1 MRGRK
6 TILGFCSNL
15 LCIRSIYQSPIKGL
29 QNLNGLFNFLFHRFS
44 VERFHLFKIRVLILF
59 SSDLLCVSCSPISS
73 VKLKNTS
80 CSELWFRHVSSH
92 WSESLSDG
100 SVFLVMCQICICIW
114 NGSGDTFSGFLTG
127 CYHPVYSGMSVD
139 SLLVVEKMA
148 ALCAMFL
155 SQSEKTF
162 IFFCV
167 CYESQELQLYGFWHT
182 YSCTCEALLIG
193 CIDRAI
199 PQSLSWS
206 GKAVVLTSVSVSWM
220 VPLGRVTCT
229 NLKS

>member
-139 SLLVVEKMA
+139 SFLVVEKMA

-162 IFFCV
+162 IFLCV
-167 CYESQELQLYGFWHT
+167 CVMNLRSFSCMVSGTHT
-182 YSCTCEALLIG
+182 LARVRLCWSVVSIG
-193 CIDRAI
+193 QYPRAC
-199 PQSLSWS
+199 LGVGKLWS
-206 GKAVVLTSVSVSWM
+206 
-220 VPLGRVTCT
+220 
-229 NLKS
+229 